1 MKFVDTKRNRF
12 PDDKCVVK
20 TVNIIRNYLPDD
32 KCELLNAWVR
42 GNIAQGNINNGIETD
57 YKNGFRKTPLRYS
70 TRLSENYEY
79 PQLVREIHKQI
90 ETEFNLTKWA
100 EPKHS
105 HGKDGVVVSAT
116 MPDGDVYAHI
126 DPVDD
131 QRPKHTLRCNILT
144 SETKGGLIWV
154 GNKSYELKKGDMMQ
168 YLVSKYQHSVEKVI
182 GQDGD
187 LRVMWMFGWYVDGNE
202 WEASIQ

>member
-1 MKFVDTKRNRF
+1 MKI
-12 PDDKCVVK
+12 
-20 TVNIIRNYLPDD
+20 VNVIRNYLPDD

-42 GNIAQGNINNGIETD
+42 GNIAKGNINHGITRDFKE
-57 YKNGFRKTPLRYS
+57 GIIKTPFRYT

-79 PQLVREIHKQI
+79 PQLVRDIHKQI

-100 EPKHS
+100 EPKHY

-116 MPDGDVYAHI
+116 MPYGDVYEHK

-131 QRPKHTLRCNILT
+131 QEPKHVLRCNILT

-154 GNKSYELKKGDMMQ
+154 GNQSYNLKKGDMMQ
-168 YLVSKYQHSVEKVI
+168 YLVSKHLHSVEKVI

-187 LRVMWMFGWYVDGNE
+187 LRVMWMFGWYVNDEE

>member
-1 MKFVDTKRNRF
+1 MKIVN
-12 PDDKCVVK
+12 VV
-20 TVNIIRNYLPDD
+20 RNYLDKD

-42 GNIAQGNINNGIETD
+42 GNLAQGNIKNGITGD
-57 YKNGFRKTPLRYS
+57 CHKQIFYVAKLRYT
-70 TRLSENYEY
+70 TRLSKEYKY
-79 PQLVREIHKQI
+79 PQLVRDIHKQI

-100 EPKHS
+100 KPKHK

-116 MPDGDVYAHI
+116 MPGGDVYLHH
-126 DPVDD
+126 DPVDN
-131 QRPKHTLRCNILT
+131 QEPKHTLRCNILT

-154 GNKSYELKKGDMMQ
+154 NGESYQLKKGDMMQ
-168 YLVSKYQHSVEKVI
+168 YLVSKYDHSVETVI

-187 LRVMWMFGWYVDGNE
+187 LRIMWMFGWYVDGDE